1 MYKKANWFD
10 KYGGWLVLLV
20 ILALVV
26 LFVGCA
32 SNKQYDLLH
41 REELK
46 NLAYKSI
53 TIKDILGEKEF
64 N

>member
-1 MYKKANWFD
+1 MKK
-10 KYGGWLVLLV
+10 YIIITLVG
-20 ILALVV
+20 

-32 SNKQYDLLH
+32 SNKQEEQYDLLH

-46 NLAYKSI
+46 NIAYKSI
-53 TIKDILGEKEF
+53 TIKDIKGPKEF